1 LSPAALAAD
10 VGTWRN
16 GLGWH
21 VTVRAAHTNRLSLRS
36 ARTGTYC
43 SIAALL
49 VFLGFGSLGSTAAQG
64 ETRTISFH
72 HIHTGEDLTV
82 TYKVNGRYDDEALN
96 KINHLLRDWR
106 ESEEVKMDP
115 QLIDL
120 LWEVHREVGSK
131 QAIWIVCGYRSPET
145 NSMLRRRSSGV
156 AKFSQHTLGKAI
168 DFYIPGVPLE
178 ELRAAGLR
186 AQRGGV
192 GFYPTS
198 GAPFVHLDTGSVRHW
213 PRMPEEQLMAVLSKG
228 QLKSASEGTAV
239 AQARMPS
246 FLARLFGGGKDEDED
261 AATAAAA
268 KPAVARA
275 PAKPTTAATAETRVE
290 KVAAVP
296 LPQAKPAKPK
306 APDRYEVASAG
317 SEPVA
322 GPGSFGLASA
332 NAKPVRLAQSAETV
346 TPTNVSANDIINERG
361 YWRGLPDVVDSPP
374 VSGSRPAASAPRRAA
389 AAASAQPATT
399 ASATPWP
406 LTDRGGNEPIPN
418 TLAYAAQPAA
428 IATASAVPLALGT
441 PRAAPAL
448 PPDSTVAV
456 KRSDDRP
463 SVETPS
469 KTASVVRVGDRF
481 NEPWMRAMIVSPSAQ
496 SFLRTTQLGATD
508 FRNLG
513 PYLLKP
519 TATMLMTFSNDP
531 HRGMTSERFD
541 GSAVVFM
548 STATFSTASLR

>member
-1 LSPAALAAD
+1 M
-10 VGTWRN
+10 
-16 GLGWH
+16 
-21 VTVRAAHTNRLSLRS
+21 TVRAAHTNRLSLRS
-36 ARTGTYC
+36 ARAGTYC
-43 SIAALL
+43 GIAALL
-49 VFLGFGSLGSTAAQG
+49 VFLGVSSLGSTAARG

-213 PRMPEEQLMAVLSKG
+213 PRMPDEQLMAVLSKG
-228 QLKSASEGTAV
+228 QLKSYDGTAV
-239 AQARMPS
+239 AQATRMPS

-275 PAKPTTAATAETRVE
+275 PAKPATAATAPETRVE

-296 LPQAKPAKPK
+296 LPQAKPARPK
-306 APDRYEVASAG
+306 AADRYEVASAG

-322 GPGSFGLASA
+322 APASFGHASA
-332 NAKPVRLAQSAETV
+332 NAKPVRLAQSTETV

-361 YWRGLPDVVDSPP
+361 YWRGLPDAVDSPP

-389 AAASAQPATT
+389 AVASAQPATT

-418 TLAYAAQPAA
+418 ALAYAAQPAS

-441 PRAAPAL
+441 PRAAPAA
-448 PPDSTVAV
+448 PPDTTVAV

-463 SVETPS
+463 SVETP
-469 KTASVVRVGDRF
+469 TRTMSVVRVGDRF

-496 SFLRTTQLGATD
+496 NFLRTTQLGATD

>member
-1 LSPAALAAD
+1 M
-10 VGTWRN
+10 
-16 GLGWH
+16 
-21 VTVRAAHTNRLSLRS
+21 RS
-36 ARTGTYC
+36 ARTGKYHC
-43 SIAALL
+43 IAALV
-49 VFLGFGSLGSTAAQG
+49 VFLGFGGLSSTAAQA

-168 DFYIPGVPLE
+168 DFYIPGVSLE

-228 QLKSASEGTAV
+228 QLKSSEGTAV

-306 APDRYEVASAG
+306 AADRYEVASAG

-322 GPGSFGLASA
+322 AAGSFGLASA
-332 NAKPVRLAQSAETV
+332 NAKPVRLAQSTETV

-361 YWRGLPDVVDSPP
+361 YWRGLPDAADSPP
-374 VSGSRPAASAPRRAA
+374 VSGSRPTAASAPRRATA
-389 AAASAQPATT
+389 VASAQPATT

-406 LTDRGGNEPIPN
+406 L
-418 TLAYAAQPAA
+418 A
-428 IATASAVPLALGT
+428 
-441 PRAAPAL
+441 
-448 PPDSTVAV
+448 
-456 KRSDDRP
+456 
-463 SVETPS
+463 
-469 KTASVVRVGDRF
+469 
-481 NEPWMRAMIVSPSAQ
+481 
-496 SFLRTTQLGATD
+496 
-508 FRNLG
+508 
-513 PYLLKP
+513 
-519 TATMLMTFSNDP
+519 
-531 HRGMTSERFD
+531 
-541 GSAVVFM
+541 
-548 STATFSTASLR
+548 

>member
-1 LSPAALAAD
+1 MW
-10 VGTWRN
+10 VGD
-16 GLGWH
+16 
-21 VTVRAAHTNRLSLRS
+21 VTVRAAHTKRLSLRS
-36 ARTGTYC
+36 ARAGTYC
-43 SIAALL
+43 GIAALL
-49 VFLGFGSLGSTAAQG
+49 VFLGFGGPGSTAAQG
-64 ETRTISFH
+64 ETRSISFH

-82 TYKVNGRYDDEALN
+82 TYKVNGRYDEEALN

-275 PAKPTTAATAETRVE
+275 AAKPTTAAIAQETRVE

-296 LPQAKPAKPK
+296 LPQAKPARPK
-306 APDRYEVASAG
+306 ASDRYEVAAAG

-322 GPGSFGLASA
+322 AQGSFGLASA
-332 NAKPVRLAQSAETV
+332 NAKPVRLAQSTETV
-346 TPTNVSANDIINERG
+346 TPTNVSANDIINDRG
-361 YWRGLPDVVDSPP
+361 YWRGLPDAMDSPP
-374 VSGSRPAASAPRRAA
+374 VNSSRPAASAPRRAA
-389 AAASAQPATT
+389 AIASAQPGTT

-406 LTDRGGNEPIPN
+406 LADRGSNEPIPN
-418 TLAYAAQPAA
+418 TLAYAAQPAS

-441 PRAAPAL
+441 SRAAPVA
-448 PPDSTVAV
+448 PPDTTVAV

-463 SVETPS
+463 SVETP
-469 KTASVVRVGDRF
+469 ARIMSVVRVGDRF